1 MGAVVII
8 GLVGIVLGIWMA
20 CTLPEEA
27 HNLSRLAGMLT
38 GAGTGICAVA
48 LIFTLR
54 EKWASPEKRRQ
65 MKIEAQDE
73 RNQRIWE
80 KTRGV
85 LGISSLFTLMVL
97 AFVLV
102 GIGEVTA
109 SFWVLGAIYLQALVM
124 GVAYQIFRKR
134 M

>member
-1 MGAVVII
+1 
-8 GLVGIVLGIWMA
+8 MA